1 VIARTVARRHYAIT
15 NKTLSRPLAAAGLE
29 ADLAPRHYRN
39 LRTESKNGTPR
50 YDVTRHPRSDG
61 ATGRTGSSDTRA
73 PVGSVSRTRKDFSWW
88 QCFDAFESDGYA
100 GDRLRSHA
108 ANVCL
113 DGSDAVVR
121 HP

>member
-1 VIARTVARRHYAIT
+1 MP
-15 NKTLSRPLAAAGLE
+15 PLAWR
-29 ADLAPRHYRN
+29 PIWRPVT
-39 LRTESKNGTPR
+39 TEIFSTRIFKNAHAKG
-50 YDVTRHPRSDG
+50 YDVTATTPGSDG